1 MPITHSHRQVES
13 DVPGSW
19 FQVPAKNFD
28 DVDVVIIEELQED
41 SLGRK

>member
-19 FQVPAKNFD
+19 FQDPAKNFD
-28 DVDVVIIEELQED
+28 DVDVVITEELEVD
-41 SLGRK
+41 SSGC